1 MLISD
6 NEVKV
11 IHSQANSDNFPVPE
25 AIAILSEDEKRKYS
39 RFQFTDDKL
48 RFLKA
53 RYILRTTAS
62 AYHGNC
68 NPEDVQISFNS
79 FGKPYF
85 SDIPLQFSITHSGEV
100 AAVAF
105 SNSFPI
111 GIDVEFKRQLSDLSQ
126 LSQRFFS
133 DPELRFLEKF
143 NGKNFIN
150 NFFKIWSAK
159 ESYLK
164 ALGIGVS
171 KELKSFSVVD
181 EDKISR
187 VIELGDS
194 SSTHQISEIDF
205 GNNFAGSLCI
215 PNDLP
220 QPEIVV
226 EEFRISK

>member
-11 IHSQANSDNFPVPE
+11 IHSLANSDSFPVPE
-25 AIAILSEDEKRKYS
+25 AIAILSEDEKRKYG
-39 RFQFTDDKL
+39 RFQFTEDKL

-68 NPEDVQISFNS
+68 NPEDMQISFNS

-85 SDIPLQFSITHSGEV
+85 SDIPLQFSITHSGNA

-105 SNSFPI
+105 ANSFPI
-111 GIDVEFKRQLSDLSQ
+111 GIDIEFRRQMSDMNQLSH
-126 LSQRFFS
+126 RFFS
-133 DPELRFLEKF
+133 DPELEFLKELSGD
-143 NGKNFIN
+143 NLIN
-150 NFFKIWSAK
+150 NFFRIWSAK
-159 ESYLK
+159 EAYLK

-181 EDKISR
+181 CGRISH
-187 VIELGDS
+187 VKELGDS

-205 GNNFAGSLCI
+205 GNNFAASLCI
-215 PNDLP
+215 PNILP

-226 EEFRISK
+226 EEFRITQ

>member
-11 IHSQANSDNFPVPE
+11 IHSQANSDNFPVHE
-25 AIAILSEDEKRKYS
+25 AIAILSEEEKIKYG
-39 RFQFTDDKL
+39 RFQFTEDKL

-62 AYHGNC
+62 AFHGNC

-85 SDIPLQFSITHSGEV
+85 IDIPLQFSITHSGNA

-105 SNSFPI
+105 ANNFPI
-111 GIDVEFKRQLSDLSQ
+111 GFDIEFKRQMSDMGQ
-126 LSQRFFS
+126 LSRRFFS
-133 DPELRFLEKF
+133 DPEIEYLE
-143 NGKNFIN
+143 NFSGEHLVN
-150 NFFKIWSAK
+150 NFFRIWSAK

-164 ALGIGVS
+164 ALGTGVS

-187 VIELGDS
+187 VIELGDT
-194 SSTHQISEIDF
+194 SSTHHISEIDL
-205 GNNFAGSLCI
+205 GDTFAASLCI
-215 PNDLP
+215 PNILP